1 MSSVSN
7 PVVPLKD
14 VADQLWALISHTVSL
29 LSHPEVTTDGL
40 QPMVSRAV
48 QVLTVTAC
56 ICNLMAGRNCVTGS
70 RTLFHYPNQFHSHV
84 RWMVAVYVSGSVVL
98 RQMDRLMAHLLTDP
112 AAVPLL

>member
-1 MSSVSN
+1 MSPVSN

-14 VADQLWALISHTVSL
+14 LADQLWTLISRTVSL

-40 QPMVSRAV
+40 ESMVSRAV
-48 QVLTVTAC
+48 QVLTVTVC

-70 RTLFHYPNQFHSHV
+70 GTLFDYPNPFHSHV

-98 RQMDRLMAHLLTDP
+98 RQMDRLMVDLLADPP
-112 AAVPLL
+112 AASLL